1 MQKNIWFSG
10 LLLFLLVLWL
20 AGCGNREVKQ
30 IAMGDQ
36 NNDRSVF
43 RGNLKMDNLKSVQ
56 LTDEIKE
63 LENGFSAVRYEGDY
77 GFDAFLAA
85 GGASSNREVAGFL
98 TENVLS
104 GINIGFS
111 QKCFGCSTVSVT
123 SQEGDFLFGRN
134 FDWNSCDAMVVASY
148 PESGYAFTIEKEEEN
163 V

>member
-63 LENGFSAVRYEGDY
+63 LENGFSAVRYEGD
-77 GFDAFLAA
+77 
-85 GGASSNREVAGFL
+85 
-98 TENVLS
+98 
-104 GINIGFS
+104 
-111 QKCFGCSTVSVT
+111 
-123 SQEGDFLFGRN
+123 
-134 FDWNSCDAMVVASY
+134 
-148 PESGYAFTIEKEEEN
+148 
-163 V
+163 